1 MAGGSAGSGPGGPRG
16 AGDADREP
24 HDSSAGRGQ
33 AELGADHADGE
44 LGKDPGQGELGAD
57 HGDGELGKDPGH
69 GEPGKASA
77 EDSAGGQGS
86 GDRDG
91 NSGDGGETSAGD
103 PGDPGRASAEDSAG
117 GQGSDD
123 RDGSSGDGGE
133 ASDGRDGG
141 TDHDERLAADSDHE
155 AWAHGAYAVE
165 TPEQLL
171 GEVKAVRRRTRFE
184 RHAYWFP
191 LVLFGLLTC
200 ASIPFYLQLFPG
212 TGWYGFSPISGP
224 ASYFN
229 SDYLGGFGPG
239 TPIGRYLAYYW
250 LAATLVGLTAT
261 AVWYRLRGDRVGL
274 RTPSRGFVITGLVL
288 LVLALVIPV
297 LAALGGVARLAI
309 LMPGD
314 LLARGTFPFV
324 LIGIGLCVLA
334 WAERSVALT
343 VIAASYLSLSLVA
356 SLYDI
361 QNVVYRLGWNLS
373 PAVTGLPNVVL
384 PALVLLLS
392 GAGAWVVQRRRRPRP
407 AGPSDDVGPT
417 ATGPVV

>member
-1 MAGGSAGSGPGGPRG
+1 VTGGSAGSGPGGPRG
-16 AGDADREP
+16 TGDADREP
-24 HDSSAGRGQ
+24 PDSAAS
-33 AELGADHADGE
+33 GANHNRGE
-44 LGKDPGQGELGAD
+44 LGEDPGEGELGAD
-57 HGDGELGKDPGH
+57 HGDGELGKASAEDPAGGQSSGDRDAGSGGG
-69 GEPGKASA
+69 GEASAGGQGELGKASA
-77 EDSAGGQGS
+77 EDRAGGQSS
-86 GDRDG
+86 GDRDRG
-91 NSGDGGETSAGD
+91 SGDGGEPST
-103 PGDPGRASAEDSAG
+103 G
-117 GQGSDD
+117 GQSSGD
-123 RDGSSGDGGE
+123 RHAGSGDGGE
-133 ASDGRDGG
+133 ASAGRDVGG
-141 TDHDERLAADSDHE
+141 ADHDERLAADSDHE
-155 AWAHGAYAVE
+155 AGAHGAYAVE

-171 GEVKAVRRRTRFE
+171 GEVKAVRRRTRFA

-200 ASIPFYLQLFPG
+200 ASIPFYLQPFPA

-224 ASYFN
+224 VRYLN
-229 SDYLGGFGPG
+229 SDYLGGFG
-239 TPIGRYLAYYW
+239 YLAYYW
-250 LAATLVGLTAT
+250 LAAILVGLTAT
-261 AVWYRLRGDRVGL
+261 ALWYRLRGDRVGL

-343 VIAASYLSLSLVA
+343 VIAAGYLALSLVA

-361 QNVVYRLGWNLS
+361 QNVVYRLGWNLG
-373 PAVTGLPNVVL
+373 PTAAGLPNVVL

-407 AGPSDDVGPT
+407 AGPSDKIGPA
-417 ATGPVV
+417 ATRPVV